1 MRVLISILSIG
12 LILAGCNPN
21 KDKIEQVNKLRT
33 SLAATEEVFNQL
45 DSATAANTLN
55 SINEKL
61 NEIQTLHTD
70 TMTKETAFMVGE
82 FANLRK
88 ALKVYL
94 MMYPKN
100 KKEFPYSRAQY
111 DNLEQDLKNNVLSKD
126 TFLVFYKEEQDA
138 WLKLNDKVSS
148 TTEGALHVIGLYEKQ
163 VPSIDS
169 LIQQLKDTTFVM
181 NK

>member
-1 MRVLISILSIG
+1 MRVLLSALIVG
-12 LILAGCNPN
+12 LTFVACNPN
-21 KDKIEQVNKLRT
+21 KDKIEQVDKLRK
-33 SLAATEEVFNQL
+33 SLNATEEVFNQL
-45 DSATAANTLN
+45 DSVTAANTLN
-55 SINEKL
+55 NINEKL

-70 TMTKETAFMVGE
+70 TMSRETAFMVGE

-94 MMYPKN
+94 MMYSKN

-126 TFLVFYKEEQDA
+126 TFLVFYNEEQDA

-169 LIQQLKDTTFVM
+169 LIQQLKDITVVM